1 MDKELRSLLYQAV
14 ATADTG
20 KVIKMIEQ
28 DRSLLNAR
36 LPGNLT
42 PLMSALFV
50 GHREFADHL
59 IRMGAEIDIIAAV
72 LMGDTDTVKKFLD
85 ARPALIRKHTPWGG
99 YSLLHMGA
107 LFGDPALVA
116 LLLERGIDPNE
127 ARQPDRTAPLFF
139 ARKHPYGNAEVLL
152 SRGADINA
160 RAKHGRTVLHWA
172 AGIGDLEWIKFL
184 LRHGADPNMQTKAR
198 QSPWMLAVKWKRP
211 QAATLLVEFSRNGAR
226 GWK

>member
-20 KVIKMIEQ
+20 KGIEMIEQ

-36 LPGNLT
+36 LRGNLT

-50 GHREFADHL
+50 GHREFGEHL

-72 LMGDTDTVKKFLD
+72 LMGDTDIVRKFLD
-85 ARPALIRKHTPWGG
+85 TRPALIRKHTPWGG

-127 ARQPDRTAPLFF
+127 ARQPDCTTPLFF
-139 ARKHPYGNAEVLL
+139 ARKHPYDNAEILL

-172 AGIGDLEWIKFL
+172 AEIGDLEWIKFL
-184 LRHGADPNMQTKAR
+184 LRHGADPNAQTKAR
-198 QSPWMLAVKWKRP
+198 QSPWMLAVKWKHP
-211 QAATLLVEFSRNGAR
+211 QAAALLAEFSRNGVHGR
-226 GWK
+226 K

>member
-1 MDKELRSLLYQAV
+1 MDKELRSLLHQAV

-20 KVIKMIEQ
+20 KVIEIIEQ

-72 LMGDTDTVKKFLD
+72 LMGDTNTVRKFLD
-85 ARPALIRKHTPWGG
+85 TRPALIRKHTPWGG

-107 LFGDPALVA
+107 LFGDPPLVA

-127 ARQPDRTAPLFF
+127 ARQPDRTTPLFF
-139 ARKHPYGNAEVLL
+139 ARKHPYINAEILL
-152 SRGADINA
+152 SHGADIHA

-172 AGIGDLEWIKFL
+172 AGIGDLEWIRFL
-184 LRHGADPNMQTKAR
+184 LRHGADPNAQTKAR

-211 QAATLLVEFSRNGAR
+211 QAAALLAEFGRIGAS

>member
-1 MDKELRSLLYQAV
+1 MDKELRSLLHQAV

-20 KVIKMIEQ
+20 KVIEIIEQ

-59 IRMGAEIDIIAAV
+59 IRMGAEIDIITAV
-72 LMGDTDTVKKFLD
+72 LMGDTNTVRKFLD
-85 ARPALIRKHTPWGG
+85 TRPALIRKHTPWGG

-107 LFGDPALVA
+107 LFGDPPLVA

-127 ARQPDRTAPLFF
+127 ARQPDRTTPLFF
-139 ARKHPYGNAEVLL
+139 ARKHPYDNAEILL
-152 SRGADINA
+152 SRGADIHA

-198 QSPWMLAVKWKRP
+198 QSAWMLAVKWKRP
-211 QAATLLVEFSRNGAR
+211 QAAALFVEFSRNGPR
-226 GWK
+226 GWN